1 MFEDLP
7 KPEFVIKDKS
17 TEKLFKDIKP
27 NKDLERIGKKKKR
40 QIPKTKAKKWCNKK
54 S

>member
-17 TEKLFKDIKP
+17 IEKLFKDIKP
-27 NKDLERIGKKKKR
+27 NKDLERIEKKIKDKY
-40 QIPKTKAKKWCNKK
+40 QKQK
-54 S
+54 